1 MRLRRT
7 IRCSM
12 GKTIAEKIL
21 GNHAWQ
27 DLHAGDFAVCPV
39 DFCFGQDGT
48 SAIIADRFRA
58 LGVKHAFDKEKFAIV
73 IDHSAPSPSMGVSA
87 VHKKLRDFAKEND
100 LLLDD
105 IGCGVCHQVI
115 PEMGHVLPGDLVLG
129 ADSHTC
135 TYGALGALSTG
146 VGSTDLAITLASG
159 KNWFKVPESIKIVLK
174 GRLPQGVYSKDII
187 LRIIG
192 DLGADGA
199 TYQSVEFYGAPIEAM
214 SMDARFT
221 ICNMGVEMG
230 AKFAVIPADVV
241 TMKWLEGRARGRK
254 ANPQAADK
262 DAKYSLIKEYDIS
275 KLTPQL
281 AKPHTVDNNASVESL
296 EGTHI
301 DEVYLGT
308 CTNGRLEDLTIAAG
322 ILKGKKVHKD
332 VRFIVAPASRQIY
345 LDAVKKG
352 LISALVEAG
361 ASVVT
366 PGCGPCVGTHNGV
379 PSVGEV
385 VVSTANRNFKGRMG
399 QPEAMIY
406 LASPATAAASAIA
419 GCITD
424 PRKYLKA

>member
-1 MRLRRT
+1 
-7 IRCSM
+7 M

-21 GNHAWQ
+21 SGHAGL

-48 SAIIADRFRA
+48 SSIIADRFRA
-58 LGVKHAFDKEKFAIV
+58 LGVKKAFDKNRFAIV
-73 IDHSAPSPSMGVSA
+73 IDHSAPSPNMGVSA

-100 LLLDD
+100 LLLYD

-146 VGSTDLAITLASG
+146 VGSTDLSITLAGG
-159 KNWFKVPESIKIVLK
+159 KNWFKVPETIKITLK
-174 GRLPQGVYSKDII
+174 GRLPKGVYSKDVI

-199 TYQSVEFYGAPIEAM
+199 TYQSVEFYGVPIDRM

-221 ICNMGVEMG
+221 ICNMGVEFG
-230 AKFAVIPADVV
+230 AKFCIIPADD
-241 TMKWLEGRARGRK
+241 TTLKWVAGRNKSRK
-254 ANPQAADK
+254 PVLLAADK
-262 DAKYSLIKEYDIS
+262 DAVYSLQKEYDIS
-275 KLTPQL
+275 ILAPQL
-281 AKPHTVDNNASVESL
+281 AKPHSVDNNASVEEL

-301 DEVYLGT
+301 DEAVLGT
-308 CTNGRLEDLTIAAG
+308 CTNGRMEDLMVAAE

-332 VRFIVAPASRQIY
+332 VRFIVAPASKAIT
-345 LDAVKKG
+345 LEAVKSG
-352 LISALVEAG
+352 LLATLIEAG

-379 PSVGEV
+379 PSAGEV

-399 QPEAMIY
+399 QPDALIY
-406 LASPATAAASAIA
+406 LASPATVAASAIA
-419 GCITD
+419 GHITD
-424 PRKYLKA
+424 PRKYL